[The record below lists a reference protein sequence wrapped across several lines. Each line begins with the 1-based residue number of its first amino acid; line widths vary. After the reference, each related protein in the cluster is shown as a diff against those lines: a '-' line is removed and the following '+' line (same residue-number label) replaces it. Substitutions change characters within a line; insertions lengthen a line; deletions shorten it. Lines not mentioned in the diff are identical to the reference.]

1 MLATPHGIDL
11 EYLVTGAGEPVTVFA
26 HGLGNGIA
34 ETRPLGS
41 AVNGRRVFFQFRG
54 HGRSSAPEGRWTY
67 ADLVRDLRAVADLT
81 GATRALG
88 VSLGAGALCRALAN
102 DPRRFERVVFYLP
115 SALDQ
120 PPEKL
125 ARDRLTSLLDAIETG
140 DASAVASAVASEI
153 PANLRNTP
161 TGWAYL
167 RQRVEQL
174 MNDGLAPGLAS
185 LPDEI
190 PVEDRTVLADVTA
203 DALVI
208 GCRGDELHPASV
220 AEEIAEVLPK
230 SSLHIYDR
238 PGVVWTQRIDL
249 RDRIAGFLNAR

>member
-1 MLATPHGIDL
+1 MA
-11 EYLVTGAGEPVTVFA
+11 
-26 HGLGNGIA
+26 
-34 ETRPLGS
+34 S
-41 AVNGRRVFFQFRG
+41 
-54 HGRSSAPEGRWTY
+54 
-67 ADLVRDLRAVADLT
+67 
-81 GATRALG
+81 
-88 VSLGAGALCRALAN
+88 ALA
-102 DPRRFERVVFYLP
+102 
-115 SALDQ
+115 A
-120 PPEKL
+120 
-125 ARDRLTSLLDAIETG
+125 
-140 DASAVASAVASEI
+140 EI

-185 LPDEI
+185 LPDEV

-238 PGVVWTQRIDL
+238 PGVLWTQRVDL